1 MRQCLFLG
9 LALLPSPLHGV
20 TAPPLACLRCR
31 GGGRDGER
39 PKPRSRDFGHSV
51 HAAASK
57 LCQSSRPLLLA
68 AKKPAAPKPIPLARH
83 MRGIVFGGM
92 DGILT
97 TFALLAAVAGSGGTS
112 PALTLVIGIS
122 TVLADGLSMGAGE
135 YLSAKAEAEIATGG
149 DEEETTPLEKGF
161 AMFVAFTLFG
171 AMPLLGFLLTE
182 LLASGTGPGYHFQLS
197 VAITAFTL
205 FALGTVKSTFG
216 AGRHRRWMGPDPP
229 ACDGALGAPRLAA
242 RGARAAP
249 WGTTVLGRAEPCV
262 PQRVPWPSELAS
274 SPTETIA
281 LDTLHARAT
290 RNLVE
295 GGRRGD
301 DRGRRG
307 GVRRLLHGQA
317 RRLPGLQE
325 RRAVLIVGPPTAP
338 CPRPGASRSA
348 AFCFSTRLS
357 GCARWMQRFER
368 CNLHESR

>member
-149 DEEETTPLEKGF
+149 DAEETTPLEKGF

-182 LLASGTGPGYHFQLS
+182 LLASGTAPGYHFQLS
-197 VAITAFTL
+197 VAITGFTL

-249 WGTTVLGRAEPCV
+249 WGSTVRGRACLKEC
-262 PQRVPWPSELAS
+262 RGLLS
-274 SPTETIA
+274 SPRAQRERSLSTPS
-281 LDTLHARAT
+281 TLAPPGTWWKA
-290 RNLVE
+290 
-295 GGRRGD
+295 GGE
-301 DRGRRG
+301 
-307 GVRRLLHGQA
+307 VT
-317 RRLPGLQE
+317 
-325 RRAVLIVGPPTAP
+325 IVGGAAACVAFYTAKLVDFLVSKS
-338 CPRPGASRSA
+338 GA
-348 AFCFSTRLS
+348 LS
-357 GCARWMQRFER
+357 
-368 CNLHESR
+368 

>member
-1 MRQCLFLG
+1 
-9 LALLPSPLHGV
+9 
-20 TAPPLACLRCR
+20 
-31 GGGRDGER
+31 
-39 PKPRSRDFGHSV
+39 V

-182 LLASGTGPGYHFQLS
+182 LLASGTGPGPGYHFQLS

-216 AGRHRRWMGPDPP
+216 AGTWWKAGGEVTIVGGAA
-229 ACDGALGAPRLAA
+229 ACVAFYTAKLVDFLVSKSGAL
-242 RGARAAP
+242 
-249 WGTTVLGRAEPCV
+249 
-262 PQRVPWPSELAS
+262 S
-274 SPTETIA
+274 
-281 LDTLHARAT
+281 
-290 RNLVE
+290 
-295 GGRRGD
+295 
-301 DRGRRG
+301 
-307 GVRRLLHGQA
+307 
-317 RRLPGLQE
+317 
-325 RRAVLIVGPPTAP
+325 
-338 CPRPGASRSA
+338 
-348 AFCFSTRLS
+348 
-357 GCARWMQRFER
+357 
-368 CNLHESR
+368 

>member
-149 DEEETTPLEKGF
+149 DAEETTLLEKGF

-171 AMPLLGFLLTE
+171 AMPLLGFLLAE
-182 LLASGTGPGYHFQLS
+182 LISSSGTQHFTLS
-197 VAITAFTL
+197 VVITAVTL
-205 FALGTVKSTFG
+205 FTLGTVKSTFG
-216 AGRHRRWMGPDPP
+216 AGVWWESGAEVTGIGGAA
-229 ACDGALGAPRLAA
+229 ACVAFYTAKLVDF
-242 RGARAAP
+242 
-249 WGTTVLGRAEPCV
+249 
-262 PQRVPWPSELAS
+262 
-274 SPTETIA
+274 
-281 LDTLHARAT
+281 
-290 RNLVE
+290 LVE
-295 GGRRGD
+295 KSGLVGG
-301 DRGRRG
+301 
-307 GVRRLLHGQA
+307 
-317 RRLPGLQE
+317 
-325 RRAVLIVGPPTAP
+325 
-338 CPRPGASRSA
+338 
-348 AFCFSTRLS
+348 
-357 GCARWMQRFER
+357 M
-368 CNLHESR
+368 